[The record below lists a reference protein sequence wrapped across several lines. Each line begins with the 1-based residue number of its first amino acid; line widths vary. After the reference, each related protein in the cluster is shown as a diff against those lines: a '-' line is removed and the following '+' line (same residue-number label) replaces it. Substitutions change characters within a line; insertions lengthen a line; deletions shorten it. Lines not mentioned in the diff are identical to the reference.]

1 MPAMHSSS
9 RTIDSAVERSPLV
22 ADAMAAAADAH
33 GEQTRQTGSGEI
45 PFLEHLTA
53 VAERLAGNG
62 YDGER
67 VLAAALLHDTVEREA
82 LEPGALRERFG
93 EEVAE
98 IVATLTEDDSI
109 EEYEERKEEHRDR
122 VAAAGAEARAVFAA
136 DKAANVAVLRAA
148 YAEEGEGVEEALPVA
163 LDRKI
168 LVWEYDLEM
177 LFDEL
182 PGPLA
187 DGLADELVGLWK
199 QRADEEERQRLQ
211 AFLN

>member
-1 MPAMHSSS
+1 MHSSS
-9 RTIDSAVERSPLV
+9 RTIDLAVERSPLV
-22 ADAMAAAADAH
+22 ADAMAAAREAH
-33 GEQTRQTGSGEI
+33 GEQTRQTGAGEI
-45 PFLEHLTA
+45 PFLDHLTA
-53 VAERLAGNG
+53 VAERLAAQGHEA
-62 YDGER
+62 DE

-82 LEPGALRERFG
+82 LEPEALRERFG
-93 EEVAE
+93 EAVAE
-98 IVATLTEDDSI
+98 IVAALTEDGSI
-109 EEYEERKEEHRDR
+109 EDYEERKDEHRDR
-122 VAAAGAEARAVFAA
+122 VAEASPEARAVFAA

-148 YAEEGEGVEEALPVA
+148 YESEGEGVEEALPVA

-168 LVWEYDLEM
+168 LIWEYDLEM